1 MRADMRGVDD
11 VKDAFECGRGQLT
24 PNAMQ
29 RVAENLR
36 HLLLK
41 SERLALARP
50 GPSTPP
56 GTSSDDAHLA
66 DLSS

>member
-1 MRADMRGVDD
+1 MRTDMRGVDG
-11 VKDAFECGRGQLT
+11 VEDAFEGGRGQLT
-24 PNAMQ
+24 PKAMQ

-50 GPSTPP
+50 GPSAPS
-56 GTSSDDAHLA
+56 GTRSDDGQFAS
-66 DLSS
+66 LSF